1 MGRTEKRPFARDAD
15 LRRAVTEWAMQGFA
29 VKVKTDGELII
40 LPAGAAPQTADQFD
54 LLDFKR

>member
-1 MGRTEKRPFARDAD
+1 MGEADKRPFARDAE
-15 LRRAVTEWAMQGFA
+15 LRKAVSEWAMKGFA